1 VTDVRRADG
10 VGPAF
15 APDVSFAPAAL
26 ELAPG
31 EEASVALTLR
41 LDERNYAPNAL
52 YVGTLQITGSGDP
65 RLEVPL
71 RIMANEPVTT
81 TAP

>member
-1 VTDVRRADG
+1 MRRADG

-15 APDVSFAPAAL
+15 APAASIAPEGL

-31 EEASVALTLR
+31 EEASPRDDRRAWRRATTSR
-41 LDERNYAPNAL
+41 ASL
-52 YVGTLQITGSGDP
+52 YVGTLTVTGHGEP

-71 RIMANEPVTT
+71 RITATEPTV
-81 TAP
+81 APPP